1 MRHFTLAGCCA
12 LFLLSSPAL
21 ADGIKLIAV
30 RFPAQIDGK
39 AGTQEPPTDAPLSQ
53 RIVFEF
59 DGVPQ
64 MGPGIAEGLRIRVDS
79 SNTAGQPIG
88 GLAFGTYAVSGNKVL
103 FTPRLPVAPIT
114 TSFGTTTDVAG
125 NVSLPGLLPD
135 TTYAISVTIDAPNSV
150 KNLKNISKTVGLP
163 VKFKTIASA
172 PLFYNASPDPVEAKK
187 DKLTPAAGA
196 TGIHPNVFHDPAGL
210 FTAIDASKHPPFKI
224 VFDAPVNSAAD
235 NIAAERIR
243 LRAILTPD
251 GAAEDI
257 VIGGTP
263 LLVKNKVKR
272 AEVLLYPSGI
282 LPLGHT
288 IALEV
293 SNTFESLG
301 GVQIDSTA
309 PDDFQRLAEYRVALD
324 PQPGTAVDDYLYE
337 DFDTTSRQDTSIAA
351 AGEQLASWD
360 AADSNVLKASF
371 GFGGD
376 GSLGRFLP
384 PTTQP
389 VTIYLDTNYQAFP
402 LFSGST
408 PDVEPG
414 TAVVGGV
421 FNFTDFHLPSLATI
435 VARGSNPLIIT
446 ATGNV
451 VIEGEIDLNG
461 SFGTGDDTFDSAI
474 TPMPGGSPGPGGGK
488 GGDGHPVKSLAG
500 ASSLKFMQTPQYA
513 QSGYG
518 PGNKGPGG
526 GGGGQCGCT
535 LPWISFTPNTCTGYA
550 GTGDGSR
557 GSGGGGGSFGVF
569 YPDQPTLPMFPA
581 VPEPP
586 GVAVSGRRGT
596 IGIGNHLPVAFK
608 PSQPIPSEPGAY
620 QAQPGNPTN
629 AVAMANPNPTFTQAY
644 QQGMIYDIVKT
655 STGTDI
661 AFKIDL
667 DWPKTH
673 KITLYGNAGP
683 GVFVDEDPDN
693 NFIGS
698 GGEVS
703 SVIGGQ
709 GGGGAGSRTEGLDQD
724 CKVVIFNN
732 AGYPF
737 TVLDA
742 RGGGG
747 GAGGGAMLIQALGTI
762 EIRGSKAKIEA
773 KGGDGG
779 GGEGTQ
785 DSSRGGGGGGGSG
798 GAVILQSAANVI
810 MNDTSLQG
818 EVIDV
823 SGGCG
828 DDAINMSTSTT
839 GGVAGADSN
848 VLQCFDGGPGGPGI
862 VQIHVP
868 AGAPNM
874 IDTAKIIAR
883 VSASVQN
890 MACSIAVQKKIDPL
904 VPMERT
910 PTPLTPGSMA
920 RSVWYDLGA
929 VTSDFRPP
937 VITGAGAL
945 EGPLFGIPGVG
956 PFFKGTDPNA
966 GEVLTD
972 SLGYVV
978 EPFLNDIAVDAPD
991 SKLLLPDFIPNGP
1004 SYFQSVAVLFEGAD
1018 ADPQNPGAPDLTT
1031 ATGFVSD
1038 ISLLNGRRFVRW
1050 EIRFDIATNP
1060 SFPPQPETP
1069 RPQVNFLR
1077 VPFKY

>member
-1 MRHFTLAGCCA
+1 MRHFLLAGCCA
-12 LFLLSSPAL
+12 LFLLSDPA
-21 ADGIKLIAV
+21 AAEGIKLTAV
-30 RFPAQIDGK
+30 RFPAPIDGK
-39 AGTQEPPTDAPLSQ
+39 GGTQTPPTSAPLSQ
-53 RIVFEF
+53 RVVFEF
-59 DGVPQ
+59 DGVPE

-88 GLAFGTYAVSGNKVL
+88 GLAFGTYSVSGNSII

-114 TSFGTTTDVAG
+114 SSFGTTTDVAS

-135 TTYAISVTIDAPNSV
+135 TTYAISVTVDAPNSV
-150 KNLKNISKTVGLP
+150 KNLKNISKSVGLP
-163 VKFKTIASA
+163 IKFKTIASA
-172 PLFYNASPDPVEAKK
+172 PYFYNASSEPVNVKK
-187 DKLTPAAGA
+187 DKLVPAAGA
-196 TGIHPNVFHDPAGL
+196 TGVHPNVFHDPAGL
-210 FTAIDASKHPPFKI
+210 FSAINANKRPPFKI
-224 VFDAPVNSAAD
+224 VFNAPVNSAAD
-235 NIAAERIR
+235 NIVAERIR
-243 LRAILTPD
+243 LRAILAPD
-251 GAAEDI
+251 GSAEDI

-263 LLVKNKVKR
+263 LLVKNKVKQ

-288 IALEV
+288 IALDL
-293 SNTFESLG
+293 SNAFESLG
-301 GVQIDSTA
+301 GVQIDANA
-309 PDDFQRLAEYRVALD
+309 PDGWLRLAEYRVALD

-351 AGEQLASWD
+351 AGEPLASWD
-360 AADSNVLKASF
+360 AANSNVLKASF

-384 PTTQP
+384 SPSQP

-414 TAVVGGV
+414 TVVIGGV
-421 FNFTDFHLPSLATI
+421 FNFTDFYLPSLATI

-446 ATGNV
+446 ATGDV
-451 VIEGEIDLNG
+451 IIEGEIDLNG
-461 SFGTGDDTFDSAI
+461 AAGTGDDTFDSAI

-488 GGDGHPVKSLAG
+488 GGDAHPVKSLAG

-518 PGNKGPGG
+518 SGNKGPGG

-535 LPWISFTPNTCTGYA
+535 LPWTSFTPNACTSYA
-550 GTGDGSR
+550 GSGDGSR

-569 YPDQPTLPMFPA
+569 YPDLPPATSPMFPA

-586 GVAVSGRRGT
+586 GVAISGRRGA

-608 PSQPIPSEPGAY
+608 PSQPIPPEPGAY
-620 QAQPGNPTN
+620 QAEPGNPTN
-629 AVAMANPNPTFTQAY
+629 AVAMLNPNPTFTQAY
-644 QQGMIYDIVKT
+644 QQGMIYDVVGT
-655 STGTDI
+655 TGTL
-661 AFKIDL
+661 AFQVNL

-673 KITLYGNAGP
+673 KVTLYGGAGP

-693 NFIGS
+693 NFIGA
-698 GGEVS
+698 GGEIS
-703 SVIGGQ
+703 TLLGGQ
-709 GGGGAGSRTEGLDQD
+709 GGGGGGSRTEGLDQD
-724 CKVVIFNN
+724 CKAVIFTNG
-732 AGYPF
+732 GYPF

-747 GAGGGAMLIQALGTI
+747 GAGAGSMLIQALGTI

-773 KGGDGG
+773 MGGTGG

-785 DSSRGGGGGGGSG
+785 DSTRGGGGGGGSG
-798 GAVILQSAANVI
+798 GAVILQSATNVI
-810 MNDTSLQG
+810 LNDSSLQG

-823 SGGCG
+823 RGGCG
-828 DDAINMSTSTT
+828 DDATNISTSTT
-839 GGVAGADSN
+839 GGVAGADN
-848 VLQCFDGGPGGPGI
+848 FVLQCFDGGPGGPGI
-862 VQIHVP
+862 VQIHIP
-868 AGAPNM
+868 ASAPNM
-874 IDTAKIIAR
+874 INNSKIVAY
-883 VSASVQN
+883 ATGSVQN
-890 MACSIAVQKKIDPL
+890 MTCSTVVQKKLNPL
-904 VPMERT
+904 VPMELT
-910 PTPLTPGSMA
+910 PTPLTPTSTA

-937 VITGAGAL
+937 IITGAGAL

-956 PFFKGTDPNA
+956 PFFKGTDPLDGA
-966 GEVLTD
+966 VLTD

-978 EPFLNDIAVDAPD
+978 EPFLNDLAVDAPD
-991 SKLLLPDFIPNGP
+991 SKVLLPDFIPNGP
-1004 SYFQSVAVLFEGAD
+1004 SYYQSVLVLFEGAD

-1038 ISLLNGRRFVRW
+1038 ISQLNGKRFIRW

-1060 SFPPQPETP
+1060 AYPPQPDTP

-1077 VPFKY
+1077 LPFKY